1 MTDKESH
8 DEVAYPADNH
18 RHEAGERW
26 ISSPLMRG
34 VYLVEFII
42 LAAPATIVLGYLAM
56 VLGVVSGGAFLVGT
70 PSALLAG
77 GKEDVQMAVFGG
89 IGFGLAVFGLMS
101 FWIFVSLSFDYMR
114 GRLEASPQARR
125 KYRRGVFYAAIPMAI
140 LGSLAFASG
149 NVGSDSPFPFF
160 FLGGL
165 VLLIPAIHLGIALH
179 AGVNPSLGE
188 RAPPRSSR
196 GLSENSK

>member
-1 MTDKESH
+1 M
-8 DEVAYPADNH
+8 
-18 RHEAGERW
+18 
-26 ISSPLMRG
+26 SSPLLRG

-101 FWIFVSLSFDYMR
+101 F
-114 GRLEASPQARR
+114 
-125 KYRRGVFYAAIPMAI
+125 
-140 LGSLAFASG
+140 
-149 NVGSDSPFPFF
+149 
-160 FLGGL
+160 
-165 VLLIPAIHLGIALH
+165 
-179 AGVNPSLGE
+179 
-188 RAPPRSSR
+188 
-196 GLSENSK
+196 

>member
-1 MTDKESH
+1 MTDKERH
-8 DEVAYPADNH
+8 DEVASPAASH

-26 ISSPLMRG
+26 MSSPLLRG

-101 FWIFVSLSFDYMR
+101 F
-114 GRLEASPQARR
+114 
-125 KYRRGVFYAAIPMAI
+125 
-140 LGSLAFASG
+140 
-149 NVGSDSPFPFF
+149 
-160 FLGGL
+160 
-165 VLLIPAIHLGIALH
+165 
-179 AGVNPSLGE
+179 
-188 RAPPRSSR
+188 
-196 GLSENSK
+196 